1 VNKSELISEIAK
13 STEMTQKDVGA
24 VLDAFEATVTKHV
37 AKGEKIAITGF
48 ITFDR
53 VERKARVARNPQTG
67 EPIKVAASKA
77 PKISAGAKFKA
88 AVKGKK

>member
-1 VNKSELISEIAK
+1 MNKSELISAIAGK
-13 STEMTQKDVGA
+13 TDLTQKAVGE
-24 VLDAFEATVTKHV
+24 VLEAFEAEVTKAV
-37 AKGEKIAITGF
+37 AKGEKVALTGF

-53 VERKARVARNPQTG
+53 VERKARTARNPKTG